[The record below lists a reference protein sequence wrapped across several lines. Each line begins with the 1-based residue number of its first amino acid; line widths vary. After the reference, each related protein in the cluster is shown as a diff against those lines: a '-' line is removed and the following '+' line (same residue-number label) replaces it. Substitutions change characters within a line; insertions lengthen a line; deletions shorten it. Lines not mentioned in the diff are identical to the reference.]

1 MKLNFWQW
9 LGLIF
14 FVVAL
19 VLIIWRETSNSKV
32 SKPLPPIPEG
42 VDTEPPATAPT
53 TTTAPTPAP

>member
-19 VLIIWRETSNSKV
+19 ALIIWRETSSSKV
-32 SKPLPPIPEG
+32 SSPLPPVPEA
-42 VDTEPPATAPT
+42 VDTEPATTPTTTPAPT
-53 TTTAPTPAP
+53 TAP